1 MAAKCSRRNKLLVIG
16 KQIATPEHYAAILCS
31 WSIFMEKPAWHCG
44 NCGLSTWFR
53 SLLSKIFHFPTDY
66 SLDENFET
74 SQHFNIVKKR
84 KYHST
89 IRSLPNWCYQSHF
102 CWLQFQLRMLDVS
115 EVSAEHLS
123 SLWMTPQLQ
132 FEVSLE
138 SRPQTEN
145 EKHME
150 VTKRLF

>member
-74 SQHFNIVKKR
+74 SQHFNIVKKKEISQYYKKFTELMLSKPFLLAAISASNAWCLWSFR
-84 KYHST
+84 WTFVK
-89 IRSLPNWCYQSHF
+89 SLNDSSVAIWSFSWIQASNWEWKAHGSY
-102 CWLQFQLRMLDVS
+102 
-115 EVSAEHLS
+115 
-123 SLWMTPQLQ
+123 
-132 FEVSLE
+132 
-138 SRPQTEN
+138 
-145 EKHME
+145 
-150 VTKRLF
+150 